1 ENLVN
6 PDLSGLPG
14 FLTPHPGLHSGMMLV
29 QVLAAALVS
38 ENKTLCFPAS
48 VDSIP
53 TSANREDH
61 VPMSTAAARKC
72 RAVVANA
79 ARVLAGELLCAAQ
92 GLEFLR
98 PLRPG
103 RGGEGGYRPGREAG
117 RPLGRARP
125 AP

>member
-1 ENLVN
+1 M
-6 PDLSGLPG
+6 D
-14 FLTPHPGLHSGMMLV
+14 FF
-29 QVLAAALVS
+29 QVLPAASAWRAPTS
-38 ENKTLCFPAS
+38 GEGDRSTS
-48 VDSIP
+48 IIP

-61 VPMSTAAARKC
+61 VPMSTAAARKS

-79 ARVLAGELLCAAQ
+79 TRVLAGELLCAAQ

-103 RGGEGGYRPGREAG
+103 QGAEG
-117 RPLGRARP
+117 PLTP